1 MKIRIEQPTEEHL
14 QYLAW
19 NLREIDIKEMWLM
32 HRYTPRVALKAGAQ
46 LSDKC
51 FVATADGTP
60 VLIFGVE
67 GEGLSDRASIWML
80 ATNQITKIGKSV
92 IKRSKAILL
101 DLINDYD
108 MVYNYVYEKNQI
120 ALRWLKWL
128 GFTIHEAQPA
138 GAEGALFHL
147 VEYRRKK

>member
-1 MKIRIEQPTEEHL
+1 MRVKIEQPTDE
-14 QYLAW
+14 YLAYLSQ
-19 NLREIDIKEMWLM
+19 NLRGIDVREMWLM
-32 HRYTPRVALKAGAQ
+32 HRYTPRIAIKSGAQ

-51 FVATADGTP
+51 FVVTADGIP
-60 VLIFGVE
+60 VIIFGVE

-80 ATNQITKIGKSV
+80 ATDQ
-92 IKRSKAILL
+92 IKRIQKSFLKRSRAVFL

-108 MVYNYVYEKNQI
+108 MVYNYVYEKNSI

-128 GFTIHEAQPA
+128 GFNIHEAEPT